1 MIRQREKLVGEQGA
15 MIGSLM
21 RVRPDRAPDP
31 VISLRDRPHPVE
43 LVEPG
48 ADRQHRFDPGRPGA
62 GDDGIPLGRKIGE
75 IEMAM
80 AVDQP
85 EAPAPGHYGT
95 ASSTKRGKI
104 ASGFGNRVP
113 GASCA
118 SANAKKS
125 RAASG
130 TAS

>member
-1 MIRQREKLVGEQGA
+1 MDAEHAILNIARAQIVMKIEAGLADADDFWMIRQREKLVGEQGA

-75 IEMAM
+75 IEM
-80 AVDQP
+80 
-85 EAPAPGHYGT
+85 
-95 ASSTKRGKI
+95 
-104 ASGFGNRVP
+104 
-113 GASCA
+113 
-118 SANAKKS
+118 
-125 RAASG
+125 
-130 TAS
+130 